1 MVPGNEIVD
10 LSSNSVNP
18 PFLVE
23 MILRGQNSIIFYL
36 SFFTWY
42 DYRVTYLKTVI
53 VIFRAENREI
63 FFTNY
68 KKK

>member
-1 MVPGNEIVD
+1 
-10 LSSNSVNP
+10 
-18 PFLVE
+18 

-42 DYRVTYLKTVI
+42 DYRVTSLKTVI

-63 FFTNY
+63 FLLITQKNDFFF
-68 KKK
+68 KDKEFSSKH